1 MTDNLPWEFAVPA
14 SIILWAIYIYQ
25 IRKTK

>member
-1 MTDNLPWEFAVPA
+1 MTDNLPWEFAIPA
-14 SIILWAIYIYQ
+14 SVILWAIYIYQ